1 MLVRDMSKCSNSNQ
15 NSRNWIQCILKAES
29 AHIYELTSFEFQSVS
44 QLTHLSL

>member
-1 MLVRDMSKCSNSNQ
+1 MFELKSKQQKLDSVYLESC
-15 NSRNWIQCILKAES
+15 ES